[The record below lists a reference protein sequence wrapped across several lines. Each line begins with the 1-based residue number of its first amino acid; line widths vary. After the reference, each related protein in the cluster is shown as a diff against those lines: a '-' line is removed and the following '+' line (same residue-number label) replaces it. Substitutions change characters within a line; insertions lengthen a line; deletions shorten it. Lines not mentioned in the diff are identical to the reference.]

1 MRTLFIWENCDVFD
15 GRRAYWVEVPLE
27 VFYKE
32 IENSIDGKNLYR
44 DNMDDYLA
52 SVDRASKDFP
62 DLVKKNHVYLLV
74 REDGLAYEM
83 PAPRMPYSQLWNAYC
98 PLIEFQKEISS
109 LSSLSQIDAPDIDD
123 VLKKG
128 IPMDRSD

>member
-1 MRTLFIWENCDVFD
+1 MFD
-15 GRRAYWVEVPLE
+15 GLRAYWVEVPLD
-27 VFYKE
+27 VFRSE

-52 SVDRASKDFP
+52 SVDSATRDFP

-83 PAPRMPYSQLWNAYC
+83 PEPRMPYSQLWNGYC
-98 PLIEFQKEISS
+98 SLIEFQKEISR
-109 LSSLSQIDAPDIDD
+109 LSSLSQIDVRDIDD
-123 VLKKG
+123 ALTNDKQ
-128 IPMDRSD
+128 MDGCD